1 MGWRVAVLL
10 CRWNATV
17 VHKTGVPDRYV
28 DELPALF
35 YTLRLPAEEAG
46 VEGGGRL
53 RVTALELVPG

>member
-1 MGWRVAVLL
+1 VLL